1 MRVNKAWKTSV
12 IACAVL
18 IAAGTAMS
26 GAAQD
31 DDYAFKRR
39 VMVET
44 QIRVRGVTDRKVL
57 AAMESVKRHLFVPKE
72 LTFMAYQDTPLP
84 IGESQTI
91 SQPYVVAFMTQE
103 LKLKPTDRVL
113 EIGTGSGYQTAV
125 LAEIVKE
132 VYTVEIIKPLAESA
146 TKRLKELGYDNVIV
160 KWDNGYNG
168 WSEEAPFDA
177 IIITAAPE
185 RVPEKLVGQLKM
197 GGKMIVPVGDLRQEL
212 YLITRTESGYDKKPV
227 LPVRFVPMVDA
238 PEGVQ

>member
-1 MRVNKAWKTSV
+1 MRVNKAWK
-12 IACAVL
+12 IGAAACAVL
-18 IAAGTAMS
+18 MAVGTS
-26 GAAQD
+26 LSVAAQD
-31 DDYAFKRR
+31 DEYAFKRR

-44 QIRVRGVTDRKVL
+44 QIRVRGVTDRRVL
-57 AAMESVKRHLFVPKE
+57 AAMENVKRHLFVPQE

-84 IGESQTI
+84 IGENQTI

-103 LKLKPTDRVL
+103 LELQPTDRVL
-113 EIGTGSGYQTAV
+113 EIGTGSGYQSAV

-146 TKRLKELGYDNVIV
+146 TKRLQELGYDNVTV

-212 YLITRTESGYDKKPV
+212 YVITRTESGYDKRPV

>member
-1 MRVNKAWKTSV
+1 MHVKRIRNLSV
-12 IACAVL
+12 IACAIL
-18 IAAGTAMS
+18 IAACVSLSFAS
-26 GAAQD
+26 QD

-39 VMVET
+39 IMVET
-44 QIRVRGVTDRKVL
+44 QIRVRGVTDRRVL
-57 AAMESVKRHLFVPKE
+57 EAMESVRRHLFVPEE
-72 LTFMAYQDTPLP
+72 LVFMAYQDTPLP
-84 IGESQTI
+84 IGENQTI

-113 EIGTGSGYQTAV
+113 EIGTGSGYQSAV

-132 VYTVEIIKPLAESA
+132 VYTVEIIKPLADNA
-146 TKRLKELGYDNVIV
+146 TERLKRLGYDNVVV

-168 WSEEAPFDA
+168 WPEKAPFDA

-197 GGKMIVPVGDLRQEL
+197 GGKMIVPVGDKYQEL
-212 YLITRTESGYDKKPV
+212 YLITRTEEGYDKKSV

-238 PEGVQ
+238 PRGVK